1 MKYFTMVDYV
11 IEGVFD
17 TMREALADV
26 ECRKALG
33 YTARIK
39 LIPEDTPEVREEL
52 AKEQRR
58 RYDEAEQLVN
68 GQIKTAQRRIMQRRA
83 QAKANK
89 IGLGFGM
96 FTGATVLVFILL

>member
-39 LIPEDTPEVREEL
+39 LIPDTPEVREEL

-96 FTGATVLVFILL
+96 FTGVTVLVFILL